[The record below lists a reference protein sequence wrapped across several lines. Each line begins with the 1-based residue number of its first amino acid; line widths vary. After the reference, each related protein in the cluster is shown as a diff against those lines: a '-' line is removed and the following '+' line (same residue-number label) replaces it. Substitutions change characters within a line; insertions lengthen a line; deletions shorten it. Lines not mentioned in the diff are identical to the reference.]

1 MIPTM
6 APVTPTTS
14 ENTRSRDR
22 IAVLLPGSPV
32 GPTWSVVRRLLLA
45 LGILLAAVGITWLT
59 RDGYRDIN
67 EDGLSLLDCF
77 YYATVSLS
85 TTGYG
90 DITPVTAEARF
101 VNTFVITPLRVLF
114 LIVLVGTTLEAL
126 TERSRAAR
134 KVERW
139 RKHVRDHTVI
149 IGFGTKGRSAA
160 RTLILN
166 GASTES
172 IVVID
177 PSPDMIDE
185 ANRLGVAGIVGDAT
199 RTEVQKRAAV
209 DLAAHV
215 IVAAQRDDT
224 AVLATL
230 TARAMNK
237 HATVTAAV
245 REAENADLLQQ
256 SGADS
261 VVVSSE
267 AAGRLL
273 GLASTSPAIGEVM
286 QDLLVQGSGLDVG
299 ERRPTSA
306 EVGRTVAEL
315 DDLVLGVVRA
325 GAVRLPNDT
334 DLGALTA
341 DDRLVIVLV
350 NGPREPA

>member
-1 MIPTM
+1 MT
-6 APVTPTTS
+6 PVAAT
-14 ENTRSRDR
+14 EDRDR
-22 IAVLLPGSPV
+22 RTDATPIRLPRSDV
-32 GPTWSVVRRLLLA
+32 GPTWSVLRRLLLA
-45 LGILLAAVGITWLT
+45 GAIMLAAVAVTWLS
-59 RDGYRDIN
+59 RDGYRDVN

-90 DITPVTAEARF
+90 DITPVTPEARF

-134 KVERW
+134 QVERW

-166 GASTES
+166 GTPTDA
-172 IVVID
+172 IVVVD
-177 PSPDMIDE
+177 PSADMIDE
-185 ANRLGVAGIVGDAT
+185 ANRMGIAGIVGDAT
-199 RTEVQKRAAV
+199 RTEVQQRAGVDRAAHIV
-209 DLAAHV
+209 
-215 IVAAQRDDT
+215 VAAQRDDT

-230 TARAMNK
+230 TARALNR
-237 HATVTAAV
+237 HATLISSV
-245 REAENADLLQQ
+245 REAENAALLQQ
-256 SGADS
+256 SGATG

-299 ERRPTSA
+299 ERVPTPA
-306 EVGRTVAEL
+306 EVGRSIADL
-315 DDLVLGVVRA
+315 DDVVLGVVR
-325 GAVRLPNDT
+325 GGQVLLPKPDIGP
-334 DLGALTA
+334 LRI
-341 DDRLVIVLV
+341 DDRLVLVRV
-350 NGPREPA
+350 NGARETS